1 MEGPVSLEQEKSD
14 ADNVLFKKLRKLIN
28 LIDQLRDCGV
38 NEYIKLPRIC
48 SLGTQSSGKSSVL
61 ESIVGLDFLPRGDG
75 VVTRRP
81 LELRL
86 CHINSGQPW
95 AIFEERKG
103 KKFTDFIEVRKT
115 IEALTDEVCKTDK
128 NIVDKPIVLNVYS
141 QTCPDLTLVDLPGV
155 TRVPVGN
162 QPKNIEEITKNMA
175 IRYIDDPL
183 TIILCVIAAN
193 SDIAT
198 SDGLKLAKEIDTTGS
213 RTLGVLTKL
222 DIMDAGTDARK
233 ALLGEEI
240 PLKLGYV
247 GVKNRSKQDLLDKIP
262 MILAAKRE
270 KEFFK
275 SHPVYK
281 NMPQG
286 YLGTDLLINKLTKI
300 YFRIIRENLP
310 RIVKAINDRVK
321 TAEEELASLGQPMP
335 TDDAGKMSM
344 LWNMLNEY
352 CDIFRN
358 VLKGKYD
365 NKRLSF
371 LKEEGGFKIKIL
383 YKKLLEEFTGD
394 YKATAGYTDENIN
407 YALTI
412 HEGDSIPG
420 FPSVDAFIYLLRP
433 QLEKLKDP
441 IEECFQNVFQYLDFL
456 SGKILERTFTR
467 FPQAI
472 NDMGDLISNYL
483 IEERDKTKYI
493 VDSVVDMEINYLFTN
508 DYDYLN
514 NFTTFMPKQ
523 APQPRPVYNN
533 QQGQPGMGG
542 QGQPG
547 QMPQNN
553 MQGNNMGQG
562 GMGPGMGQMNQDI
575 RPQPPVDAKSIFI
588 KEIRNRIEAYFKLI
602 VRNLRDSIPKIMG
615 NYLVKEIE
623 DNMQIKLYNKLY
635 NAREM
640 TDLLNEP
647 ESVAER
653 RKELNEMIKV
663 MRNAQKI
670 IRRDPDLMTVMQINI
685 NDSDIITPSE
695 QKAKEEKAKPKT
707 DPFKNMNMKEPA
719 FKAPAPKPEPVQQPA
734 APAQPK
740 PAASQPAKKGY
751 GNLFGNYK

>member
-1 MEGPVSLEQEKSD
+1 MSKDTGEDDK
-14 ADNVLFKKLRKLIN
+14 DNVLFKKLRKLIN

-103 KKFTDFIEVRKT
+103 VKFTDFIKVRET
-115 IEALTDEVCKTDK
+115 IEALTDEVCKTNK
-128 NIVDKPIVLNVYS
+128 NIIDKPIVLNVYS

-155 TRVPVGN
+155 TRVPIGD
-162 QPKNIEEITKNMA
+162 QPKNIEQITKDMA
-175 IRYIDDPL
+175 RRYVEDPL

-198 SDGLKLAKEIDTTGS
+198 SDGLMLAKEIDVNGT

-222 DIMDAGTDARK
+222 DIMDAGTDAK
-233 ALLGEEI
+233 KVLMNEEI

-247 GVKNRSKQDLLDKIP
+247 GVKNRSKQDLNNKIS
-262 MILAAKRE
+262 MAETQRKER
-270 KEFFK
+270 EFFK

-281 NMPQG
+281 NLPAG
-286 YLGTDLLINKLTKI
+286 HLGTEVLINKLTKI

-321 TAEEELASLGQPMP
+321 TAEEELQSLGQPMP

-344 LWNMLNEY
+344 LWNMINEY
-352 CDIFRN
+352 CDVFRK
-358 VLKGKYD
+358 VLQGKYN
-365 NKRLSF
+365 NKRVNF
-371 LKEEGGFKIKIL
+371 LEGEGGFKIKIL
-383 YKKLLEEFTGD
+383 YKKLLEEFTEN

-441 IEECFQNVFQYLDFL
+441 IEECFQEVFQYLDFL
-456 SGKILERTFTR
+456 SGKIMEKTFTR
-467 FPQAI
+467 FPQAV
-472 NDMGDLISNYL
+472 NDMTDLVSNYL
-483 IEERDKTKYI
+483 MEERDKTKYLI
-493 VDSVVDMEINYLFTN
+493 DSVVDMEINYLFTN

-514 NFTTFMPKQ
+514 NFTTFIPKQ
-523 APQPRPVYNN
+523 KPN
-533 QQGQPGMGG
+533 
-542 QGQPG
+542 
-547 QMPQNN
+547 
-553 MQGNNMGQG
+553 QGNTG
-562 GMGPGMGQMNQDI
+562 GSNDGKGGTNNIDNK
-575 RPQPPVDAKSIFI
+575 PQPPIDAKNIFI
-588 KEIRNRIEAYFKLI
+588 NEIRNRIEAYFKLI

-623 DNMQIKLYNKLY
+623 ENMQLKLYNKLY
-635 NAREM
+635 NAREL
-640 TDLLNEP
+640 TDLLSEP

-653 RKELNEMIKV
+653 RKELNDMIKV

-670 IRRDPDLMTVMQINI
+670 LRRDPDLMTVMQINI
-685 NDSDIITPSE
+685 SDSDITNTTAN
-695 QKAKEEKAKPKT
+695 KKKEEQPKKIEKKESKPVVEKSK
-707 DPFKNMNMKEPA
+707 PPA
-719 FKAPAPKPEPVQQPA
+719 QKPSPA
-734 APAQPK
+734 ADDK
-740 PAASQPAKKGY
+740 KKKGY
-751 GNLFGNYK
+751 GNLFG

>member
-1 MEGPVSLEQEKSD
+1 MSKDTGEYN
-14 ADNVLFKKLRKLIN
+14 DNVLFKKLRKLIN

-86 CHINSGQPW
+86 NHINSGEPW

-103 KKFTDFIEVRKT
+103 TKFTDFIKVRET
-115 IEALTDEVCKTDK
+115 IEALTDEVCKKNK

-141 QTCPDLTLVDLPGV
+141 KTCPDLTLVDLPGV
-155 TRVPVGN
+155 TRVPIGD
-162 QPKNIEEITKNMA
+162 QPQNIEQITKDMCR
-175 IRYIDDPL
+175 RYAEDPL

-198 SDGLKLAKEIDTTGS
+198 SDGLMLAKEIDTTGS
-213 RTLGVLTKL
+213 RTIGVLTKL

-233 ALLGEEI
+233 TLMNEEI
-240 PLKLGYV
+240 PLRLGYV
-247 GVKNRSKQDLLDKIP
+247 GVKNRSKQDLINKLSMEETTRK
-262 MILAAKRE
+262 E

-281 NMPQG
+281 NRPPG
-286 YLGTDLLINKLTKI
+286 HLGTDVLINKLTKI
-300 YFRIIRENLP
+300 YFKIIRENLP
-310 RIVKAINDRVK
+310 RIIKAINERLK
-321 TAEEELASLGQPMP
+321 TAEEELQGLGQPMP

-344 LWNMLNEY
+344 LWNMINEY
-352 CDIFRN
+352 CDIFRK
-358 VLKGKYD
+358 VLQGKYN
-365 NKRLSF
+365 NKRLNF
-371 LKEEGGFKIKIL
+371 LEGEGGFKIKIL

-394 YKATAGYTDENIN
+394 YKATKGYTDENIN

-456 SGKILERTFTR
+456 SGKILEKTFTR

-472 NDMGDLISNYL
+472 NDMTDLVTNYL
-483 IEERDKTKYI
+483 IEERDKTKYLI
-493 VDSVVDMEINYLFTN
+493 DSVVEMEINYLFTN
-508 DYDYLN
+508 DAEYLN
-514 NFTTFMPKQ
+514 NFTTFIPKNQ
-523 APQPRPVYNN
+523 RPVAPNN
-533 QQGQPGMGG
+533 PP
-542 QGQPG
+542 GQPG
-547 QMPQNN
+547 QPGQGA
-553 MQGNNMGQG
+553 GNNQ
-562 GMGPGMGQMNQDI
+562 NDI
-575 RPQPPVDAKSIFI
+575 RPQPPIDAKTLFV

-602 VRNLRDSIPKIMG
+602 VRNLRDSIPKLMG
-615 NYLVKEIE
+615 NYLIKEIE
-623 DNMQIKLYNKLY
+623 ENMQLKLYNKLY

-640 TDLLNEP
+640 TDLLCEP

-653 RKELNEMIKV
+653 RKE
-663 MRNAQKI
+663 
-670 IRRDPDLMTVMQINI
+670 
-685 NDSDIITPSE
+685 
-695 QKAKEEKAKPKT
+695 
-707 DPFKNMNMKEPA
+707 
-719 FKAPAPKPEPVQQPA
+719 
-734 APAQPK
+734 
-740 PAASQPAKKGY
+740 
-751 GNLFGNYK
+751 

>member
-1 MEGPVSLEQEKSD
+1 MSKDNSEDK
-14 ADNVLFKKLRKLIN
+14 DNVLFRKLRKLIN

-86 CHINSGQPW
+86 CHINSGEPW

-103 KKFTDFIEVRKT
+103 TKFTDFVKVRET
-115 IEALTDEVCKTDK
+115 IEALTDEVCKTNK
-128 NIVDKPIVLNVYS
+128 NIIDKPIVLNVYS

-155 TRVPVGN
+155 TRVPIGD

-175 IRYIDDPL
+175 RRYVDDPL

-198 SDGLKLAKEIDTTGS
+198 SDGLMLAKEIDTSGT

-233 ALLGEEI
+233 ALMNEEI

-247 GVKNRSKQDLLDKIP
+247 GVKNRSKQDLNNKIS
-262 MILAAKRE
+262 MAETARKE

-275 SHPVYK
+275 SHPAYK
-281 NMPQG
+281 NLPAG
-286 YLGTDLLINKLTKI
+286 HLGTDVLINKLTKI

-310 RIVKAINDRVK
+310 RIVKAINERLK
-321 TAEEELASLGQPMP
+321 TAEEELQSLGQPMP
-335 TDDAGKMSM
+335 TDDAGKMSL
-344 LWNMLNEY
+344 LWNMINEY
-352 CDIFRN
+352 CDVFRK
-358 VLKGKYD
+358 VLQGKYN
-365 NKRLSF
+365 NKRVNF
-371 LKEEGGFKIKIL
+371 LEGEGGFKIKIL

-394 YKATAGYTDENIN
+394 YKATAGYSDENIN

-441 IEECFQNVFQYLDFL
+441 IEECFQEVFQYLDFL
-456 SGKILERTFTR
+456 SGKIMEKTFTR

-472 NDMGDLISNYL
+472 NDMTDLVSNYL
-483 IEERDKTKYI
+483 MEERDKTKYLI
-493 VDSVVDMEINYLFTN
+493 DSIVDMEINYLFTN

-514 NFTTFMPKQ
+514 NFTTFIPKSNK
-523 APQPRPVYNN
+523 PS
-533 QQGQPGMGG
+533 
-542 QGQPG
+542 
-547 QMPQNN
+547 QNN
-553 MQGNNMGQG
+553 MSGGNDGKNQGNNN
-562 GMGPGMGQMNQDI
+562 MNNDI
-575 RPQPPVDAKSIFI
+575 NSQPPIDAKNIFI

-602 VRNLRDSIPKIMG
+602 VRNLRDSVPKIMG

-623 DNMQIKLYNKLY
+623 ENMQLKLYNKLY

-640 TDLLNEP
+640 TDLLSEP

-653 RKELNEMIKV
+653 RKELNDMIKV

-685 NDSDIITPSE
+685 NDSDITNTANTTE
-695 QKAKEEKAKPKT
+695 TKKKEEPPKKTTTTAEKKDVKPPVPEKPKVELKPKEQP
-707 DPFKNMNMKEPA
+707 DDKNK
-719 FKAPAPKPEPVQQPA
+719 K
-734 APAQPK
+734 
-740 PAASQPAKKGY
+740 KKGY
-751 GNLFGNYK
+751 GNLFG

>member
-1 MEGPVSLEQEKSD
+1 MSKDTGDDDK
-14 ADNVLFKKLRKLIN
+14 DNVLFKKLRKLIN

-95 AIFEERKG
+95 AVFEERKG
-103 KKFTDFIEVRKT
+103 VKFTDFVKVRET
-115 IEALTDEVCKTDK
+115 IEALTDEVCKTNK
-128 NIVDKPIVLNVYS
+128 NIIDKPIVLNVYS

-155 TRVPVGN
+155 TRVPIGD
-162 QPKNIEEITKNMA
+162 QPKNIEQITKDMA
-175 IRYIDDPL
+175 RRYVEDPL

-198 SDGLKLAKEIDTTGS
+198 SDGLMLAKDIDVAGT

-222 DIMDAGTDARK
+222 DIMDAGTDAK
-233 ALLGEEI
+233 KVLMNEEI

-247 GVKNRSKQDLLDKIP
+247 GVKNRSKQDLNNKIS
-262 MILAAKRE
+262 MAETQRKER
-270 KEFFK
+270 EFFK
-275 SHPVYK
+275 THPVYK
-281 NMPQG
+281 NLPAG
-286 YLGTDLLINKLTKI
+286 HLGTEVLINKLTKI

-321 TAEEELASLGQPMP
+321 TAEEELQGLGQPMP

-344 LWNMLNEY
+344 LWNMINEY
-352 CDIFRN
+352 CDVFRK
-358 VLKGKYD
+358 VLQGKYN
-365 NKRLSF
+365 NKRVNF
-371 LKEEGGFKIKIL
+371 LEGEGGFKIKIL

-441 IEECFQNVFQYLDFL
+441 IEECFQEVFQYLDFL
-456 SGKILERTFTR
+456 SGKIMEKTFTR

-472 NDMGDLISNYL
+472 NDMTDLVSNYL
-483 IEERDKTKYI
+483 MEERDKTKYLI
-493 VDSVVDMEINYLFTN
+493 DSVVDMEINYLFTN

-514 NFTTFMPKQ
+514 NFTTFIPKQ
-523 APQPRPVYNN
+523 TRQSQVMNDN
-533 QQGQPGMGG
+533 KGDGKG
-542 QGQPG
+542 
-547 QMPQNN
+547 
-553 MQGNNMGQG
+553 GNN
-562 GMGPGMGQMNQDI
+562 NLNNEI
-575 RPQPPVDAKSIFI
+575 KPQPPIDAKNIFI
-588 KEIRNRIEAYFKLI
+588 NEIRNRIEAYFKLI

-623 DNMQIKLYNKLY
+623 ENMQLKLYNKLY

-640 TDLLNEP
+640 TDLLSEP

-653 RKELNEMIKV
+653 RKELNDMIKV

-670 IRRDPDLMTVMQINI
+670 LRRDPDLMTVMQINI
-685 NDSDIITPSE
+685 SDNDITNTQAS
-695 QKAKEEKAKPKT
+695 KKKEEPKKTEKKDSKPAEKPKAPPAKPS
-707 DPFKNMNMKEPA
+707 
-719 FKAPAPKPEPVQQPA
+719 PAPEENK
-734 APAQPK
+734 K
-740 PAASQPAKKGY
+740 KKGY
-751 GNLFGNYK
+751 GNLFG

>member
-1 MEGPVSLEQEKSD
+1 MSKDTGDEK
-14 ADNVLFKKLRKLIN
+14 DNVLFKKLRKLIN

-86 CHINSGQPW
+86 CHINSGEPW
-95 AIFEERKG
+95 AVFEERKG
-103 KKFTDFIEVRKT
+103 QKFTDFIKVRET
-115 IEALTDEVCKTDK
+115 IEALTDEVCGKDK
-128 NIVDKPIVLNVYS
+128 NILDKPIVLNVYS

-155 TRVPVGN
+155 TRVPIAG
-162 QPKNIEEITKNMA
+162 QPKNIEEVTKTMCR
-175 IRYIDDPL
+175 RYASDPL

-198 SDGLKLAKEIDTTGS
+198 SDGLMLAKEIDTTGS
-213 RTLGVLTKL
+213 RTIGVLTKL
-222 DIMDAGTDARK
+222 DIMDHGTDARK
-233 ALLGEEI
+233 ALLNEEI

-247 GVKNRSKQDLLDKIP
+247 GVKNRSKQDLINKTT
-262 MILAAKRE
+262 MAETQRKE

-275 SHPVYK
+275 SHPAYK
-281 NMPQG
+281 NLPAG
-286 YLGTDLLINKLTKI
+286 HLGTEVLINKLTKI
-300 YFRIIRENLP
+300 YFKIIRENLP
-310 RIVKAINDRVK
+310 KIVKAINDRLK
-321 TAEEELASLGQPMP
+321 TAEEELSSLGQPMP
-335 TDDAGKMSM
+335 TDDAGKMSL
-344 LWNMLNEY
+344 LWNMINEY
-352 CDIFRN
+352 CDIFRK
-358 VLKGKYD
+358 VLQGKYN
-365 NKRLSF
+365 NKRINF
-371 LKEEGGFKIKIL
+371 LEGEGGFKIKIL
-383 YKKLLEEFTGD
+383 YKKLLEEFTKD

-441 IEECFQNVFQYLDFL
+441 IEECFQEVFQYIDFL
-456 SGKILERTFTR
+456 SGKILEKTFTR

-472 NDMGDLISNYL
+472 NDMSDLVSNYL
-483 IEERDKTKYI
+483 IEERDKTKYLI
-493 VDSVVDMEINYLFTN
+493 DSVVDMEINYLFTN

-514 NFTTFMPKQ
+514 NFTTFIPKQ
-523 APQPRPVYNN
+523 THPVQGGNQGQNDGNN
-533 QQGQPGMGG
+533 KQQGNMNNNN
-542 QGQPG
+542 
-547 QMPQNN
+547 NN
-553 MQGNNMGQG
+553 MNNE
-562 GMGPGMGQMNQDI
+562 I
-575 RPQPPVDAKSIFI
+575 KPQPPIDAKTIFI

-623 DNMQIKLYNKLY
+623 ENMQLKLYNKLY

-640 TDLLNEP
+640 TDLLSEP

-653 RKELNEMIKV
+653 RKELNDMIKV

-670 IRRDPDLMTVMQINI
+670 LRRDPDLMTVMQINI
-685 NDSDIITPSE
+685 SDSDIAPQ
-695 QKAKEEKAKPKT
+695 QKNNEDAKKPAEK
-707 DPFKNMNMKEPA
+707 KE
-719 FKAPAPKPEPVQQPA
+719 V
-734 APAQPK
+734 K
-740 PAASQPAKKGY
+740 PAAQEKPKENPKPPQPALKQNEKDGKKKTY
-751 GNLFGNYK
+751 GNLFG

>member
-1 MEGPVSLEQEKSD
+1 MSKDTGDDDK
-14 ADNVLFKKLRKLIN
+14 DNVLFKKLRKLIN

-95 AIFEERKG
+95 AVFEERKG
-103 KKFTDFIEVRKT
+103 VKFTDFVKVRET
-115 IEALTDEVCKTDK
+115 IEALTDEVCKTNK
-128 NIVDKPIVLNVYS
+128 NIIDKPIVLNVYS

-155 TRVPVGN
+155 TRVPIGD
-162 QPKNIEEITKNMA
+162 QPKNIEQITKDMA
-175 IRYIDDPL
+175 RRYVEDPL

-198 SDGLKLAKEIDTTGS
+198 SDGLMLAKDIDVAGT

-222 DIMDAGTDARK
+222 DIMDAGTDAK
-233 ALLGEEI
+233 KVLMNEEI

-247 GVKNRSKQDLLDKIP
+247 GVKNRSKQDLNNKIS
-262 MILAAKRE
+262 MAETQRKER
-270 KEFFK
+270 EFFK
-275 SHPVYK
+275 THPVYK
-281 NMPQG
+281 NLPAG
-286 YLGTDLLINKLTKI
+286 HLGTEVLINKLTKI

-321 TAEEELASLGQPMP
+321 TAEEELQGLGQPMP

-344 LWNMLNEY
+344 LWNMINEY
-352 CDIFRN
+352 CDVFRK
-358 VLKGKYD
+358 VLQGKYN
-365 NKRLSF
+365 NKRVNF
-371 LKEEGGFKIKIL
+371 LEGEGGFKIKIL

-394 YKATAGYTDENIN
+394 YKATAGYNDENIN

-441 IEECFQNVFQYLDFL
+441 IEECFQEVFQYLDFL
-456 SGKILERTFTR
+456 SGKIMEKTFTR

-472 NDMGDLISNYL
+472 NDMTDLVSNYL
-483 IEERDKTKYI
+483 MEERDKTKYLI
-493 VDSVVDMEINYLFTN
+493 DSVVDMEINYLFTN

-514 NFTTFMPKQ
+514 NFTTFIPKQ
-523 APQPRPVYNN
+523 TRQSQVMNDN
-533 QQGQPGMGG
+533 KGDGKG
-542 QGQPG
+542 
-547 QMPQNN
+547 
-553 MQGNNMGQG
+553 GNN
-562 GMGPGMGQMNQDI
+562 NLNNEI
-575 RPQPPVDAKSIFI
+575 KPQPPIDAKNIFI
-588 KEIRNRIEAYFKLI
+588 NEIRNRIEAYFKLI

-623 DNMQIKLYNKLY
+623 ENMQLKLYNKLY

-640 TDLLNEP
+640 TDLLSEP

-670 IRRDPDLMTVMQINI
+670 LRRDPDLMTVMQINI
-685 NDSDIITPSE
+685 SDNDITGTQAS
-695 QKAKEEKAKPKT
+695 KKKEEPKKIEKKDSKPAEKPKAPPAKPS
-707 DPFKNMNMKEPA
+707 
-719 FKAPAPKPEPVQQPA
+719 PAPEGDK
-734 APAQPK
+734 K
-740 PAASQPAKKGY
+740 KKGY
-751 GNLFGNYK
+751 GNLFG

>member
-1 MEGPVSLEQEKSD
+1 MSKDTGEYN
-14 ADNVLFKKLRKLIN
+14 DNVLFKKLRKLIN

-86 CHINSGQPW
+86 NHINSGEPW

-103 KKFTDFIEVRKT
+103 TKFTDFIKVRET
-115 IEALTDEVCKTDK
+115 IEALTDEVCKTNK

-141 QTCPDLTLVDLPGV
+141 KTCPDLTLVDLPGV
-155 TRVPVGN
+155 TRVPIGD
-162 QPKNIEEITKNMA
+162 QPQNIEQITKDMCR
-175 IRYIDDPL
+175 RYAEDPL

-198 SDGLKLAKEIDTTGS
+198 SDGLMLAKEIDTTGS
-213 RTLGVLTKL
+213 RTIGVLTKL
-222 DIMDAGTDARK
+222 DIMDAGTDAK
-233 ALLGEEI
+233 KTLMNEEI
-240 PLKLGYV
+240 PLRLGYV
-247 GVKNRSKQDLLDKIP
+247 GVKNRSKQDLINKLSMEETTRK
-262 MILAAKRE
+262 E

-281 NMPQG
+281 NIPPG
-286 YLGTDLLINKLTKI
+286 HLGTDVLINKLTKI
-300 YFRIIRENLP
+300 YFKIIRENLP
-310 RIVKAINDRVK
+310 RIIKAINERLK
-321 TAEEELASLGQPMP
+321 TAEEELQGLGQPMP

-344 LWNMLNEY
+344 LWNMINEY
-352 CDIFRN
+352 CDIFRK
-358 VLKGKYD
+358 VLQGKYN
-365 NKRLSF
+365 NKRLNF
-371 LKEEGGFKIKIL
+371 LEGEGGFKIKIL

-394 YKATAGYTDENIN
+394 YKATKGYSDENIN

-456 SGKILERTFTR
+456 SGKILEKTFTR

-472 NDMGDLISNYL
+472 NDMTDLVTNYL
-483 IEERDKTKYI
+483 IEERDKTKYLI
-493 VDSVVDMEINYLFTN
+493 DSVVEMEINYLFTN
-508 DYDYLN
+508 DAEYLN
-514 NFTTFMPKQ
+514 NFTTFIPKNQ
-523 APQPRPVYNN
+523 RPVAPNN
-533 QQGQPGMGG
+533 PP
-542 QGQPG
+542 GQPG
-547 QMPQNN
+547 QGA
-553 MQGNNMGQG
+553 GNNQ
-562 GMGPGMGQMNQDI
+562 NDI
-575 RPQPPVDAKSIFI
+575 RPQPPIDAKTLFV

-602 VRNLRDSIPKIMG
+602 VRNLRDSIPKLMG
-615 NYLVKEIE
+615 NYLIKEIE
-623 DNMQIKLYNKLY
+623 ENMQLKLYNKLY

-640 TDLLNEP
+640 TDLLCEP

-653 RKELNEMIKV
+653 RKELNDLIKV

-670 IRRDPDLMTVMQINI
+670 IRRDPDLMSVMEINI
-685 NDSDIITPSE
+685 NDEDITSHA
-695 QKAKEEKAKPKT
+695 KKEEPK
-707 DPFKNMNMKEPA
+707 KE
-719 FKAPAPKPEPVQQPA
+719 APKP
-734 APAQPK
+734 APAKAEPPK
-740 PAASQPAKKGY
+740 PALVGNQDKKKKGGY
-751 GNLFGNYK
+751 GNLFG

>member
-1 MEGPVSLEQEKSD
+1 MSKDTGDDDK
-14 ADNVLFKKLRKLIN
+14 DNVLFKKLRKLIN

-95 AIFEERKG
+95 AVFEERKG
-103 KKFTDFIEVRKT
+103 VKFTDFVKVRET
-115 IEALTDEVCKTDK
+115 IEALTDEVCKTNK
-128 NIVDKPIVLNVYS
+128 NIIDKPIVLNVYS

-155 TRVPVGN
+155 TRVPIGD
-162 QPKNIEEITKNMA
+162 QPKNIEQITKDMA
-175 IRYIDDPL
+175 RRYVEDPL

-198 SDGLKLAKEIDTTGS
+198 SDGLMLAKDIDVAGT

-222 DIMDAGTDARK
+222 DIMDAGTDAK
-233 ALLGEEI
+233 KVLMNEEI

-247 GVKNRSKQDLLDKIP
+247 GVKNRSKQDLNNKIS
-262 MILAAKRE
+262 MAETQRKER
-270 KEFFK
+270 EFFK
-275 SHPVYK
+275 THPVYK
-281 NMPQG
+281 NLPAG
-286 YLGTDLLINKLTKI
+286 HLGTEVLINKLTKI

-321 TAEEELASLGQPMP
+321 TAEEELQGLGQPMP

-344 LWNMLNEY
+344 LWNMINEY
-352 CDIFRN
+352 CDVFRK
-358 VLKGKYD
+358 VLQGKYN
-365 NKRLSF
+365 NKRVNF
-371 LKEEGGFKIKIL
+371 LEGEGGFKIKIL

-394 YKATAGYTDENIN
+394 YKATAGYSDENIN

-441 IEECFQNVFQYLDFL
+441 IEECFQEVFQYLDFL
-456 SGKILERTFTR
+456 SGKIMEKTFTR

-472 NDMGDLISNYL
+472 NDMTDLVSNYL
-483 IEERDKTKYI
+483 MEERDKTKYLI
-493 VDSVVDMEINYLFTN
+493 DSVVDMEINYLFTN

-514 NFTTFMPKQ
+514 NFTTFIPKQ
-523 APQPRPVYNN
+523 KPN
-533 QQGQPGMGG
+533 
-542 QGQPG
+542 
-547 QMPQNN
+547 
-553 MQGNNMGQG
+553 QGNSSNDGKG
-562 GMGPGMGQMNQDI
+562 GNNNIDNK
-575 RPQPPVDAKSIFI
+575 PQPPIDAKNIFI
-588 KEIRNRIEAYFKLI
+588 NEIRNRIEAYFKLI

-623 DNMQIKLYNKLY
+623 ENMQLKLYNKLY

-640 TDLLNEP
+640 TDLLSEP

-653 RKELNEMIKV
+653 RKELNDTIKV

-670 IRRDPDLMTVMQINI
+670 LRRDPDLMTVMQINI
-685 NDSDIITPSE
+685 SDSDITNTTAS
-695 QKAKEEKAKPKT
+695 KKKEEQPKKIEKKESKPVVEKPKV
-707 DPFKNMNMKEPA
+707 PP
-719 FKAPAPKPEPVQQPA
+719 PKPGPA
-734 APAQPK
+734 ADDK
-740 PAASQPAKKGY
+740 KKKGY
-751 GNLFGNYK
+751 GNLFG

>member
-1 MEGPVSLEQEKSD
+1 MSKDNSEDK
-14 ADNVLFKKLRKLIN
+14 DNVLFRKLRKLIN

-86 CHINSGQPW
+86 CHINSGEPW

-103 KKFTDFIEVRKT
+103 TKFTDFVKVRET
-115 IEALTDEVCKTDK
+115 IEALTDEVCKTNK
-128 NIVDKPIVLNVYS
+128 NIIDKPIVLNVYS

-155 TRVPVGN
+155 TRVPIGD

-175 IRYIDDPL
+175 RRYVDDPL

-198 SDGLKLAKEIDTTGS
+198 SDGLMLAKEIDTSGT

-233 ALLGEEI
+233 ALMNEEI

-247 GVKNRSKQDLLDKIP
+247 GVKNRSKQDLNNKIS
-262 MILAAKRE
+262 MAETARKE

-275 SHPVYK
+275 SHPAYK
-281 NMPQG
+281 NLPAG
-286 YLGTDLLINKLTKI
+286 HLGTDVLINKLTKI

-310 RIVKAINDRVK
+310 RIVKAINERLK
-321 TAEEELASLGQPMP
+321 TAEEELQSLGQPMP
-335 TDDAGKMSM
+335 TDDAGKMSL
-344 LWNMLNEY
+344 LWNMINEY
-352 CDIFRN
+352 CDVFRK
-358 VLKGKYD
+358 VLQGKYN
-365 NKRLSF
+365 NKRVNF
-371 LKEEGGFKIKIL
+371 LEGEGGFKIKIL

-394 YKATAGYTDENIN
+394 YKATAGYSDENIN

-441 IEECFQNVFQYLDFL
+441 IEECFQEVFQYLDFL
-456 SGKILERTFTR
+456 SGKIMEKTFTR

-472 NDMGDLISNYL
+472 NDMTDLVSNYL
-483 IEERDKTKYI
+483 MEERDKTKYLI
-493 VDSVVDMEINYLFTN
+493 DSIVDMEINYLFTN

-514 NFTTFMPKQ
+514 NFTTFIPKSNK
-523 APQPRPVYNN
+523 PS
-533 QQGQPGMGG
+533 
-542 QGQPG
+542 
-547 QMPQNN
+547 QNN
-553 MQGNNMGQG
+553 MSGGNDGKNQGNNN
-562 GMGPGMGQMNQDI
+562 MNNDI
-575 RPQPPVDAKSIFI
+575 NSQPPIDAKNIFI

-602 VRNLRDSIPKIMG
+602 VRNLRDSVPKIMG

-623 DNMQIKLYNKLY
+623 ENMQLKLYNKLY

-640 TDLLNEP
+640 TDLLSEP

-653 RKELNEMIKV
+653 RKELNDMIKV

-685 NDSDIITPSE
+685 NDSDITNTANTTE
-695 QKAKEEKAKPKT
+695 TKKKEEPQKKTTTTAEKKEVKPPATEKPKV
-707 DPFKNMNMKEPA
+707 E
-719 FKAPAPKPEPVQQPA
+719 PKPKEQPGE
-734 APAQPK
+734 K
-740 PAASQPAKKGY
+740 EKKKKGY
-751 GNLFGNYK
+751 GNLFG

>member
-1 MEGPVSLEQEKSD
+1 MSKDTAEDK
-14 ADNVLFKKLRKLIN
+14 DNVLFKKLRKLIN

-86 CHINSGQPW
+86 NHINSGEPW

-103 KKFTDFIEVRKT
+103 TKFTDFIKVRET
-115 IEALTDEVCKTDK
+115 IEALTDEICKTNK

-155 TRVPVGN
+155 TRVPIGD
-162 QPKNIEEITKNMA
+162 QPKNIEQITKDMA
-175 IRYIDDPL
+175 RRYAEDPL

-198 SDGLKLAKEIDTTGS
+198 SDGLMLAKEIDVTGS

-222 DIMDAGTDARK
+222 DIMDAGTDARR
-233 ALLGEEI
+233 ALLNEEI

-247 GVKNRSKQDLLDKIP
+247 GVKNRSKQDLINKLSMAETSK
-262 MILAAKRE
+262 KER
-270 KEFFK
+270 EFFK

-281 NMPQG
+281 NIPAG
-286 YLGTDLLINKLTKI
+286 HLGTDVLINKLTKI

-310 RIVKAINDRVK
+310 RIIKAINDRVK
-321 TAEEELASLGQPMP
+321 SAEEELQSLGQPMP

-344 LWNMLNEY
+344 LWNMINEY

-358 VLKGKYD
+358 VLQGKYN

-371 LKEEGGFKIKIL
+371 LDGEGGFKIKIL
-383 YKKLLEEFTGD
+383 YKKLLENFTGD
-394 YKATAGYTDENIN
+394 YKATKGYTDENIN

-433 QLEKLKDP
+433 QLEKLRDP
-441 IEECFQNVFQYLDFL
+441 IEECFQSVFQYLDFL
-456 SGKILERTFTR
+456 SGKILEKTFTR

-472 NDMGDLISNYL
+472 NDMTDLVTNYL
-483 IEERDKTKYI
+483 IEERDKTKYLI
-493 VDSVVDMEINYLFTN
+493 DSVVDMEINYLFTN
-508 DYDYLN
+508 DYEYLN
-514 NFTTFMPKQ
+514 NFTTFIPKNQ
-523 APQPRPVYNN
+523 RPVNTNN
-533 QQGQPGMGG
+533 NQPGQQGQGG
-542 QGQPG
+542 QGA
-547 QMPQNN
+547 
-553 MQGNNMGQG
+553 GNN
-562 GMGPGMGQMNQDI
+562 NNEI
-575 RPQPPVDAKSIFI
+575 RPQPPIDAKSIFI

-615 NYLVKEIE
+615 NYLIKEIE
-623 DNMQIKLYNKLY
+623 ENMQLKLYNKLY

-640 TDLLNEP
+640 TDLLSEP

-653 RKELNEMIKV
+653 RKELNDMIKV

-685 NDSDIITPSE
+685 NDEDITTHA
-695 QKAKEEKAKPKT
+695 KKEEPK
-707 DPFKNMNMKEPA
+707 KE
-719 FKAPAPKPEPVQQPA
+719 APKPAPVKAEP
-734 APAQPK
+734 PK
-740 PAASQPAKKGY
+740 PVLAGNKEKKKGGY
-751 GNLFGNYK
+751 GNLFG

>member
-1 MEGPVSLEQEKSD
+1 MSKDTGDDDK
-14 ADNVLFKKLRKLIN
+14 DNVLFKKLRKLIN

-95 AIFEERKG
+95 AVFEERKG
-103 KKFTDFIEVRKT
+103 VKFTDFVKVRET
-115 IEALTDEVCKTDK
+115 IEALTDEVCKTNK
-128 NIVDKPIVLNVYS
+128 NIIDKPIVLNVYS

-155 TRVPVGN
+155 TRVPIGD
-162 QPKNIEEITKNMA
+162 QPKNIEQITKDMA
-175 IRYIDDPL
+175 RRYVEDPL

-198 SDGLKLAKEIDTTGS
+198 SDGLMLAKDIDVAGT

-222 DIMDAGTDARK
+222 DIMDAGTDAK
-233 ALLGEEI
+233 KVLMNEEI

-247 GVKNRSKQDLLDKIP
+247 GVKNRSKQDLNNKIS
-262 MILAAKRE
+262 MAETQRKER
-270 KEFFK
+270 EFFK
-275 SHPVYK
+275 THPVYK
-281 NMPQG
+281 NLPAG
-286 YLGTDLLINKLTKI
+286 HLGTEVLINKLTKI

-321 TAEEELASLGQPMP
+321 TAEEELQGLGQPMP

-344 LWNMLNEY
+344 LWNMINEY
-352 CDIFRN
+352 CDVFRK
-358 VLKGKYD
+358 VLQGKYN
-365 NKRLSF
+365 NKRVNF
-371 LKEEGGFKIKIL
+371 LEGEGGFKIKIL

-394 YKATAGYTDENIN
+394 YKATAGYSDENIN

-441 IEECFQNVFQYLDFL
+441 IEECFQEVFQYLDFL
-456 SGKILERTFTR
+456 SGKIMEKTFTR

-472 NDMGDLISNYL
+472 NDMTDLVSNYL
-483 IEERDKTKYI
+483 MEERDKTKYLI
-493 VDSVVDMEINYLFTN
+493 DSVVDMEINYLFTN

-514 NFTTFMPKQ
+514 NFTTFIPKQ
-523 APQPRPVYNN
+523 TRQSQVMNDN
-533 QQGQPGMGG
+533 KGDGKG
-542 QGQPG
+542 
-547 QMPQNN
+547 
-553 MQGNNMGQG
+553 GNN
-562 GMGPGMGQMNQDI
+562 NLNNEI
-575 RPQPPVDAKSIFI
+575 KPQPPIDAKNIFI
-588 KEIRNRIEAYFKLI
+588 NEIRNRIEAYFKLI

-623 DNMQIKLYNKLY
+623 ENMQLKLYNKLY

-640 TDLLNEP
+640 TDLLSEP

-653 RKELNEMIKV
+653 RKELNDMIKV

-670 IRRDPDLMTVMQINI
+670 LRRDPDLMTVMQINI
-685 NDSDIITPSE
+685 SDSDITNTTAS
-695 QKAKEEKAKPKT
+695 KKKEEQPKKIEKKESKPVVEKPKV
-707 DPFKNMNMKEPA
+707 PP
-719 FKAPAPKPEPVQQPA
+719 PKPSPA
-734 APAQPK
+734 ADDK
-740 PAASQPAKKGY
+740 KKKGY
-751 GNLFGNYK
+751 GNLFG

>member
-1 MEGPVSLEQEKSD
+1 MSKDTGDDDK
-14 ADNVLFKKLRKLIN
+14 DNVLFKKLRKLIN

-95 AIFEERKG
+95 AVFEERKG
-103 KKFTDFIEVRKT
+103 VKFTDFVKVRET
-115 IEALTDEVCKTDK
+115 IEALTDEVCKTNK
-128 NIVDKPIVLNVYS
+128 NIIDKPIVLNVYS

-155 TRVPVGN
+155 TRVPIGD
-162 QPKNIEEITKNMA
+162 QPKNIEQITKDMA
-175 IRYIDDPL
+175 RRYVEDPL

-198 SDGLKLAKEIDTTGS
+198 SDGLMLAKDIDVAGT

-222 DIMDAGTDARK
+222 DIMDAGTDAK
-233 ALLGEEI
+233 KVLMNEEI

-247 GVKNRSKQDLLDKIP
+247 GVKNRSKQDLNNKIS
-262 MILAAKRE
+262 MAETQRKER
-270 KEFFK
+270 EFFK
-275 SHPVYK
+275 THPVYK
-281 NMPQG
+281 NLPAG
-286 YLGTDLLINKLTKI
+286 HLGTEVLINKLTKI

-321 TAEEELASLGQPMP
+321 TAEEELQGLGQPMP

-344 LWNMLNEY
+344 LWNMINEY
-352 CDIFRN
+352 CDVFRK
-358 VLKGKYD
+358 VLQGKYN
-365 NKRLSF
+365 NKRVNF
-371 LKEEGGFKIKIL
+371 LEGEGGFKIKIL

-441 IEECFQNVFQYLDFL
+441 IEECFQEVFQYLDFL
-456 SGKILERTFTR
+456 SGKIMEKTFTR

-472 NDMGDLISNYL
+472 NDMTDLVSNYL
-483 IEERDKTKYI
+483 MEERDKTKYLI
-493 VDSVVDMEINYLFTN
+493 DSVVDMEINYLFTN

-514 NFTTFMPKQ
+514 NFTTFIPKQ
-523 APQPRPVYNN
+523 TRQSQVMNDN
-533 QQGQPGMGG
+533 KGDGKG
-542 QGQPG
+542 
-547 QMPQNN
+547 
-553 MQGNNMGQG
+553 GNN
-562 GMGPGMGQMNQDI
+562 NLNNEI
-575 RPQPPVDAKSIFI
+575 KPQPPIDAKNIFI
-588 KEIRNRIEAYFKLI
+588 NEIRNRIEAYFKLI

-623 DNMQIKLYNKLY
+623 ENMQLKLYNKLY

-640 TDLLNEP
+640 TDLLSEP

-653 RKELNEMIKV
+653 RKELNDMIKV

-670 IRRDPDLMTVMQINI
+670 LRRDPDLMTVMQINI
-685 NDSDIITPSE
+685 SDNDITST
-695 QKAKEEKAKPKT
+695 QASKKKEEPKKIEKKDSKPAEKPKAPPAKPS
-707 DPFKNMNMKEPA
+707 
-719 FKAPAPKPEPVQQPA
+719 PAPEENK
-734 APAQPK
+734 K
-740 PAASQPAKKGY
+740 KKGY
-751 GNLFGNYK
+751 GNLFG

>member
-1 MEGPVSLEQEKSD
+1 MSKDTGDDK
-14 ADNVLFKKLRKLIN
+14 DNVLFKKLRKLIN

-86 CHINSGQPW
+86 CHINSGEPW

-103 KKFTDFIEVRKT
+103 TKFTDFIKVRET
-115 IEALTDEVCKTDK
+115 IEALTDEVCKTNK
-128 NIVDKPIVLNVYS
+128 NIIDKPIVLNVYS

-155 TRVPVGN
+155 TRVPIGD
-162 QPKNIEEITKNMA
+162 QPKNIEQITKDMA
-175 IRYIDDPL
+175 RRYAEDPL

-198 SDGLKLAKEIDTTGS
+198 SDGLMLAKEIDTSGT

-233 ALLGEEI
+233 VLLNQEI
-240 PLKLGYV
+240 PLRLGYV
-247 GVKNRSKQDLLDKIP
+247 GVKNRSKQDLVNKIS
-262 MILAAKRE
+262 MAETSKKER
-270 KEFFK
+270 EFFK
-275 SHPVYK
+275 SHPAYK
-281 NMPQG
+281 SLPAG
-286 YLGTDLLINKLTKI
+286 CLGTDVLINKLTKI

-310 RIVKAINDRVK
+310 RIIKAINDRVR
-321 TAEEELASLGQPMP
+321 TAQEELDSLGQPMP
-335 TDDAGKMSM
+335 TDDAGKMSL
-344 LWNMLNEY
+344 LWNMINEY

-358 VLKGKYD
+358 VLQGKYN
-365 NKRLSF
+365 NKRLTF
-371 LKEEGGFKIKIL
+371 LEGEGGFKIKIL

-394 YKATAGYTDENIN
+394 YKATKGYTDENIN

-456 SGKILERTFTR
+456 SGKILEKTFTR

-472 NDMGDLISNYL
+472 NDMTDLVTNYL
-483 IEERDKTKYI
+483 IEERDKTKYLI
-493 VDSVVDMEINYLFTN
+493 DSVVDMEINYLFTN

-514 NFTTFMPKQ
+514 NFTTFIPKHQ
-523 APQPRPVYNN
+523 R
-533 QQGQPGMGG
+533 
-542 QGQPG
+542 
-547 QMPQNN
+547 QMIQNN
-553 MQGNNMGQG
+553 NAGNNKKPGQGNNPME
-562 GMGPGMGQMNQDI
+562 NEI
-575 RPQPPVDAKSIFI
+575 RPQPPIDAKNIFI
-588 KEIRNRIEAYFKLI
+588 NEIRNRIEAYFKLI

-615 NYLVKEIE
+615 NYLIKEIE
-623 DNMQIKLYNKLY
+623 ENMQLKLYNKLY

-640 TDLLNEP
+640 TDLLSEP

-653 RKELNEMIKV
+653 RKELNDMIKV
-663 MRNAQKI
+663 MKNAQKI

-685 NDSDIITPSE
+685 EDSEISSHAKDSKKEEVKKSSVPSKPE
-695 QKAKEEKAKPKT
+695 QKAPAGKPVDKK
-707 DPFKNMNMKEPA
+707 KNL
-719 FKAPAPKPEPVQQPA
+719 
-734 APAQPK
+734 
-740 PAASQPAKKGY
+740 
-751 GNLFGNYK
+751 GNLFG

>member
-1 MEGPVSLEQEKSD
+1 MSKDTKGAKDVEESEDS
-14 ADNVLFKKLRKLIN
+14 DNVLFKKLRKLIN

-86 CHINSGQPW
+86 CHISTGDPW
-95 AIFEERKG
+95 AVFEERKG
-103 KKFTDFIEVRKT
+103 KKFTDFIKVRET
-115 IEALTDEVCKTDK
+115 IEALTDEVCGKDK
-128 NIVDKPIVLNVYS
+128 NILDKPIVLNVYS

-155 TRVPVGN
+155 TRVPIEG

-175 IRYIDDPL
+175 IRYIEDPL

-198 SDGLKLAKEIDTTGS
+198 SDGLKLAKEIDTSGS

-222 DIMDAGTDARK
+222 DIMDAGTDARR
-233 ALLGEEI
+233 ALLNEEI

-247 GVKNRSKQDLLDKIP
+247 GVKNRSKLDLNNRIS
-262 MILAAKRE
+262 MAETKRKE

-275 SHPVYK
+275 THPAYK
-281 NMPQG
+281 NLPTG
-286 YLGTDLLINKLTKI
+286 NLGTDVLINKLTKI
-300 YFRIIRENLP
+300 YFKIIRENLP
-310 RIVKAINDRVK
+310 RIVKAINDRLK
-321 TAEEELASLGQPMP
+321 TAEEELQGLGQPMP
-335 TDDAGKMSM
+335 TDDAGKMSL
-344 LWNMLNEY
+344 LWNMINEY

-358 VLKGKYD
+358 VLQGKYT

-371 LKEEGGFKIKIL
+371 LDGEGGFKIKIL

-441 IEECFQNVFQYLDFL
+441 IEECFNEVFQYIDFL
-456 SGKILERTFTR
+456 SGKILEKTFTR
-467 FPQAI
+467 FPQAV
-472 NDMGDLISNYL
+472 NDMSDLVSNYL

-493 VDSVVDMEINYLFTN
+493 IDSMVDMEINYLFTN
-508 DYDYLN
+508 DYEYLN
-514 NFTTFMPKQ
+514 NFTTFIPKQ
-523 APQPRPVYNN
+523 QR
-533 QQGQPGMGG
+533 QQMMKEASRDGP
-542 QGQPG
+542 
-547 QMPQNN
+547 
-553 MQGNNMGQG
+553 GNNKEKD
-562 GMGPGMGQMNQDI
+562 MNEFK
-575 RPQPPVDAKSIFI
+575 PQPPMDAKNIFI

-602 VRNLRDSIPKIMG
+602 VRNLRDSIPKVMG
-615 NYLVKEIE
+615 NYLIKEIE
-623 DNMQIKLYNKLY
+623 ENMQLKLYNKLY

-640 TDLLNEP
+640 TDLLSEP
-647 ESVAER
+647 ESIAER
-653 RKELNEMIKV
+653 RKELNDIIKV
-663 MRNAQKI
+663 MRNAQKV
-670 IRRDPDLMTVMQINI
+670 IRRDPDLMTVMHINI
-685 NDSDIITPSE
+685 NDSDIINT
-695 QKAKEEKAKPKT
+695 KETKKESKKEKEKEKE
-707 DPFKNMNMKEPA
+707 KKEPE
-719 FKAPAPKPEPVQQPA
+719 KPQPSKK
-734 APAQPK
+734 K
-740 PAASQPAKKGY
+740 PNL
-751 GNLFGNYK
+751 GNLFG

>member
-1 MEGPVSLEQEKSD
+1 MSKDNSEDK
-14 ADNVLFKKLRKLIN
+14 DNVLFRKLRKLIN

-86 CHINSGQPW
+86 CHINSGEPW

-103 KKFTDFIEVRKT
+103 TKFTDFVKVRET
-115 IEALTDEVCKTDK
+115 IEALTDEVCKTNK
-128 NIVDKPIVLNVYS
+128 NIIDKPIVLNVYS

-155 TRVPVGN
+155 TRVPIGD

-175 IRYIDDPL
+175 RRYVDDPL

-198 SDGLKLAKEIDTTGS
+198 SDGLMLAKEIDTSGT

-233 ALLGEEI
+233 ALMNEEI

-247 GVKNRSKQDLLDKIP
+247 GVKNRSKQDLNNKIS
-262 MILAAKRE
+262 MAETARKE

-275 SHPVYK
+275 SHPAYK
-281 NMPQG
+281 NLPAG
-286 YLGTDLLINKLTKI
+286 HLGTDVLINKLTKI

-310 RIVKAINDRVK
+310 RIVKAINERLK
-321 TAEEELASLGQPMP
+321 TAEEELQSLGQPMP
-335 TDDAGKMSM
+335 TDDAGKMSL
-344 LWNMLNEY
+344 LWNMINEY
-352 CDIFRN
+352 CDVFRK
-358 VLKGKYD
+358 VLQGKYN
-365 NKRLSF
+365 NKRVNF
-371 LKEEGGFKIKIL
+371 LEGEGGFKIKIL

-394 YKATAGYTDENIN
+394 YKATAGYSDENIN

-433 QLEKLKDP
+433 QLEKLKGP
-441 IEECFQNVFQYLDFL
+441 IEECFQEVFQYLDFL
-456 SGKILERTFTR
+456 SGKIMEKTFTR

-472 NDMGDLISNYL
+472 NDMTDLVSNYL
-483 IEERDKTKYI
+483 MEERDKTKYLI
-493 VDSVVDMEINYLFTN
+493 DSIVDMEINYLFTN

-514 NFTTFMPKQ
+514 NFTTFIPKSNK
-523 APQPRPVYNN
+523 PS
-533 QQGQPGMGG
+533 
-542 QGQPG
+542 
-547 QMPQNN
+547 QNN
-553 MQGNNMGQG
+553 MSGGNDGKNQGNNN
-562 GMGPGMGQMNQDI
+562 MNNDI
-575 RPQPPVDAKSIFI
+575 NPQPPIDAKNIFI

-602 VRNLRDSIPKIMG
+602 VRNLRDSVPKIMG

-623 DNMQIKLYNKLY
+623 ENMQLKLYNKLY

-640 TDLLNEP
+640 TDLLSEP

-653 RKELNEMIKV
+653 RKELNDMIKV

-685 NDSDIITPSE
+685 NDSDITNTANTTE
-695 QKAKEEKAKPKT
+695 TKKKEEPPKKTTTTAEKKDVKPPVPEKPKV
-707 DPFKNMNMKEPA
+707 DLKPKE
-719 FKAPAPKPEPVQQPA
+719 QPA
-734 APAQPK
+734 EK
-740 PAASQPAKKGY
+740 DKKKKGY
-751 GNLFGNYK
+751 GNLFG

>member
-1 MEGPVSLEQEKSD
+1 MENKD
-14 ADNVLFKKLRKLIN
+14 AEDKDNILFKKLRKLIN

-86 CHINSGQPW
+86 CHINSGEPW

-103 KKFTDFIEVRKT
+103 QKFTDFVKVRET
-115 IEALTDEVCKTDK
+115 IEALTDEVCKTEK

-175 IRYIDDPL
+175 IRYIEDPL

-193 SDIAT
+193 TDIAT
-198 SDGLKLAKEIDTTGS
+198 SDGLKLAREIDTTGS
-213 RTLGVLTKL
+213 RTIGVLTKL

-233 ALLGEEI
+233 ALMNEEI

-247 GVKNRSKQDLLDKIP
+247 GVKNRSKQDLMNKLSMAETSRKE
-262 MILAAKRE
+262 R
-270 KEFFK
+270 EFFK
-275 SHPVYK
+275 SHPVYR
-281 NMPQG
+281 NMPSG
-286 YLGTDLLINKLTKI
+286 YLGTDILINKLTKI
-300 YFRIIRENLP
+300 YFKIIRENLP
-310 RIVKAINDRVK
+310 RIIKAINDRVK
-321 TAEEELASLGQPMP
+321 TAEEELSSLGQPMP

-344 LWNMLNEY
+344 LWNMINEY

-358 VLKGKYD
+358 ILKGKYD

-441 IEECFQNVFQYLDFL
+441 IEECFQSVYQYLDYL
-456 SGKILERTFTR
+456 SGKILEKTFTR
-467 FPQAI
+467 FPQAV
-472 NDMGDLISNYL
+472 NDMSELVSNYL
-483 IEERDKTKYI
+483 IEERDKTKYLI
-493 VDSVVDMEINYLFTN
+493 DSVVDMEINYLFTN
-508 DYDYLN
+508 DYEYLN
-514 NFTTFMPKQ
+514 NFTTFMPKAQRQ
-523 APQPRPVYNN
+523 AIQNN
-533 QQGQPGMGG
+533 

-547 QMPQNN
+547 QQ
-553 MQGNNMGQG
+553 
-562 GMGPGMGQMNQDI
+562 
-575 RPQPPVDAKSIFI
+575 PQPLPPIDAKTVFI
-588 KEIRNRIEAYFKLI
+588 KEIRSRIEAYFKLI
-602 VRNLRDSIPKIMG
+602 VRNLRDSIPKLMG

-653 RKELNEMIKV
+653 RKELNALIKV
-663 MRNAQKI
+663 MKNAQKI
-670 IRRDPDLMTVMQINI
+670 IRRDPDLMSSMQINI
-685 NDSDIITPSE
+685 NDSDIAAA
-695 QKAKEEKAKPKT
+695 KAEKKESKP
-707 DPFKNMNMKEPA
+707 EPA
-719 FKAPAPKPEPVQQPA
+719 FKAPIKTEP
-734 APAQPK
+734 PK
-740 PAASQPAKKGY
+740 PAQTTSKTTVAPAPSSKSGTTNTKKTGY
-751 GNLFGNYK
+751 GNLFG

>member
-1 MEGPVSLEQEKSD
+1 MSKDTAEDS
-14 ADNVLFKKLRKLIN
+14 DNVLFKKLRKLIN

-86 CHINSGQPW
+86 CHINSGEPW

-103 KKFTDFIEVRKT
+103 TKFTDFIKVRET
-115 IEALTDEVCKTDK
+115 IEALTDEVCKTNK
-128 NIVDKPIVLNVYS
+128 NIIDKPIVLNVYS

-155 TRVPVGN
+155 TRVPIGD

-175 IRYIDDPL
+175 KRYVDDPL

-233 ALLGEEI
+233 ALMNEEI

-247 GVKNRSKQDLLDKIP
+247 GVKNRSKQDLINKLSMAETSRK
-262 MILAAKRE
+262 E

-275 SHPVYK
+275 SHPAYK
-281 NMPQG
+281 NLPAG
-286 YLGTDLLINKLTKI
+286 HLGTDVLINKLTKI

-310 RIVKAINDRVK
+310 KIVKAINERLK
-321 TAEEELASLGQPMP
+321 SAEEELQGLGQPMP
-335 TDDAGKMSM
+335 TDDAGKMS
-344 LWNMLNEY
+344 LLFNMINEY
-352 CDIFRN
+352 CDLFRK
-358 VLKGKYD
+358 VLQGKYN
-365 NKRLSF
+365 NKRVNF
-371 LKEEGGFKIKIL
+371 LEGEGGFKIKIL

-441 IEECFQNVFQYLDFL
+441 IEECFQEVFQYLDFL
-456 SGKILERTFTR
+456 SGKILEKTFTR
-467 FPQAI
+467 FPQAV
-472 NDMGDLISNYL
+472 NDMSDLVSNYL
-483 IEERDKTKYI
+483 MEERDKTKYLIDSI
-493 VDSVVDMEINYLFTN
+493 VEMEINYLFTN

-514 NFTTFMPKQ
+514 NYTTFIPKQ
-523 APQPRPVYNN
+523 SQQNMSNSPSGSDINN
-533 QQGQPGMGG
+533 KNNINNN
-542 QGQPG
+542 
-547 QMPQNN
+547 NN
-553 MQGNNMGQG
+553 MNNE
-562 GMGPGMGQMNQDI
+562 I
-575 RPQPPVDAKSIFI
+575 KPQQPFDAKTIFI

-623 DNMQIKLYNKLY
+623 ENMQLKLYNKLY

-640 TDLLNEP
+640 TDLLSEP
-647 ESVAER
+647 ESIAER
-653 RKELNEMIKV
+653 RKELNDMIKV
-663 MRNAQKI
+663 MRNAQKV

-685 NDSDIITPSE
+685 NDSDITS
-695 QKAKEEKAKPKT
+695 QSDNKNKEEPKKTIEKKESKPIQEKPK
-707 DPFKNMNMKEPA
+707 
-719 FKAPAPKPEPVQQPA
+719 
-734 APAQPK
+734 PAQPALK
-740 PAASQPAKKGY
+740 PPSNDGKKKNY
-751 GNLFGNYK
+751 GNLFG

>member
-1 MEGPVSLEQEKSD
+1 MSKDTGDDDK
-14 ADNVLFKKLRKLIN
+14 DNVLFKKLRKLIN

-95 AIFEERKG
+95 AVFEERKG
-103 KKFTDFIEVRKT
+103 VKFTDFVKVRET
-115 IEALTDEVCKTDK
+115 IEALTDEVCKTNK
-128 NIVDKPIVLNVYS
+128 NIIDKPIVLNVYS

-155 TRVPVGN
+155 TRVPIGD
-162 QPKNIEEITKNMA
+162 QPKNIEQITKDMA
-175 IRYIDDPL
+175 RRYVEDPL

-198 SDGLKLAKEIDTTGS
+198 SDGLMLAKDIDVAGT

-222 DIMDAGTDARK
+222 DIMDAGTDAK
-233 ALLGEEI
+233 KVLMNEEI

-247 GVKNRSKQDLLDKIP
+247 GVKNRSKQDLNNKIS
-262 MILAAKRE
+262 MAETQRKER
-270 KEFFK
+270 EFFK
-275 SHPVYK
+275 THPVYK
-281 NMPQG
+281 NLPAG
-286 YLGTDLLINKLTKI
+286 HLGTEVLINKLTKI

-321 TAEEELASLGQPMP
+321 TDEEELQGLGQPMP

-344 LWNMLNEY
+344 LWNMINEY
-352 CDIFRN
+352 CDVFRK
-358 VLKGKYD
+358 VLQGKYN
-365 NKRLSF
+365 NKRVNF
-371 LKEEGGFKIKIL
+371 LEGEGGFKIKIL

-394 YKATAGYTDENIN
+394 YKATAGYNDENIN

-441 IEECFQNVFQYLDFL
+441 IEECFQEVFQYLDFL
-456 SGKILERTFTR
+456 SGKIMEKTFTR

-472 NDMGDLISNYL
+472 NDMTDLVSNYL
-483 IEERDKTKYI
+483 MEERDKTKYLI
-493 VDSVVDMEINYLFTN
+493 DSVVDMEINYLFTN

-514 NFTTFMPKQ
+514 NFTTFIPKQ
-523 APQPRPVYNN
+523 TRQSQVMNDN
-533 QQGQPGMGG
+533 KGDGKG
-542 QGQPG
+542 
-547 QMPQNN
+547 
-553 MQGNNMGQG
+553 GNN
-562 GMGPGMGQMNQDI
+562 NLNNEI
-575 RPQPPVDAKSIFI
+575 KPQPPIDAKNIFI
-588 KEIRNRIEAYFKLI
+588 NEIRNRIEAYFKLI

-623 DNMQIKLYNKLY
+623 ENMQLKLYNKLY

-640 TDLLNEP
+640 TDLLSEP

-670 IRRDPDLMTVMQINI
+670 LRRDPDLMTVMQINI
-685 NDSDIITPSE
+685 SDNDITST
-695 QKAKEEKAKPKT
+695 QASKKKEEPKKIEKKDSKPVAEKPKAPPAKPS
-707 DPFKNMNMKEPA
+707 
-719 FKAPAPKPEPVQQPA
+719 PAPEGDK
-734 APAQPK
+734 K
-740 PAASQPAKKGY
+740 KKGY
-751 GNLFGNYK
+751 GNLFG